1 MKHLQPFWELLSQFS
16 LEPLDNFSRKLFLL
30 MMPAVLVFFPS
41 KDYLWCK
48 YMYLLTCVHSVFN
61 SALIYVFFTTEE
73 KNPYSLYLFLTYLTF
88 ILFQHWLCKMSD
100 NLQTPL
106 DDQLASFSRS
116 TNVSIR
122 VFRLRSREGLVR
134 ARLVG
139 SEASTGNVLVFL
151 DAHCEVTEGW
161 LPPLL
166 DEIRKN
172 RYFRFL

>member
-1 MKHLQPFWELLSQFS
+1 MSFS
-16 LEPLDNFSRKLFLL
+16 LLKRKIPTL
-30 MMPAVLVFFPS
+30 
-41 KDYLWCK
+41 
-48 YMYLLTCVHSVFN
+48 
-61 SALIYVFFTTEE
+61 E
-73 KNPYSLYLFLTYLTF
+73 KISQIFYLFLTYLTF
-88 ILFQHWLCKMSD
+88 KLFQHWLCKMSD
-100 NLQTPL
+100 NLQSSL

-172 RYFRFL
+172 RYFRFLLLHSCKVTREGSLFYKIIRNWNR